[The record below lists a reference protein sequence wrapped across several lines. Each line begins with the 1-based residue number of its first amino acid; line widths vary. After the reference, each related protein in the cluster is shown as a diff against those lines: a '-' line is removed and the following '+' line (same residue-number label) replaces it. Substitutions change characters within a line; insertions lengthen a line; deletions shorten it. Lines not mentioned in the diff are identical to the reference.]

1 VSRPTQKLPE
11 REAEVLRELR
21 EAGAN
26 ALPLLRA
33 RVFLLRD
40 GGWSL
45 AAVGA
50 PLGANRSTTR
60 MWQTSAKPED
70 VKRCLKQ
77 HGKPTVA
84 PPRSKTAKVV
94 RLYPDVP
101 EADRAKLVKLAESAR
116 RVRGWTPQDA
126 PERKDASEFE
136 KLLRMYHEERGV
148 PMKRLA
154 EHIGVTHRAI
164 AARLERADER
174 ALQVAS

>member
-1 VSRPTQKLPE
+1 MSRPTQELPE
-11 REAEVLRELR
+11 REAKVLRELR

-26 ALPLLRA
+26 ALPALRA
-33 RVFLLRD
+33 RVSLLRD
-40 GGWSL
+40 AGWSL

-70 VKRCLKQ
+70 VKRCVKQ
-77 HGKPTVA
+77 YGKPDAA
-84 PPRSKTAKVV
+84 PPRRSAAKVV

-126 PERKDASEFE
+126 QERKDADSFE
-136 KLLRMYHEERGV
+136 KLLRKYHEDRGV

-174 ALQVAS
+174 ALQEVS